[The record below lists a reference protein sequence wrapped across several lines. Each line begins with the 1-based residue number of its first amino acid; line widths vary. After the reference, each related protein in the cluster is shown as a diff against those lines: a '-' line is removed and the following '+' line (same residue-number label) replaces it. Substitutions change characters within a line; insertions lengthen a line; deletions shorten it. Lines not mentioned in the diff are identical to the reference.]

1 MLLKLFKGTSP
12 GVIFLI
18 ALTMG
23 VLWLSAFI
31 NLKIPDPAVFETY
44 TMPLYGLIK
53 QITGNNI
60 SAGVI
65 FSFLSLTIILFLI
78 VSFNTSVFFINER
91 TFLPALF
98 YILFSA
104 IFPQQQVM
112 NPVLPASILLM
123 IALMRIVKAYRK
135 QGTAFNFFDA
145 GMLISIG
152 SMFYV
157 NIIWF
162 GLLLIIGI
170 ALLRTGNIKEISISI
185 LGLLTP
191 YLLLFGIYFVSGID
205 IGAFLTDLNYNL
217 FEKTPAY
224 SFSRLTLVVLILTG
238 IIIVVSIAFL
248 LTRMGTKKIKS
259 RKTFYLLLW
268 TLFISLTLYLVLPSA
283 SVEMIWIT
291 GIPASYLVTHY
302 FVFVRKKIIPE
313 ILFSG
318 IIILVIL
325 LQVFYIF

>member
-1 MLLKLFKGTSP
+1 MLLRLFKGTNP

-23 VLWLSAFI
+23 ILWVSAFI
-31 NLKIPDPAVFETY
+31 NPQIAPQAVYEENP
-44 TMPLYGLIK
+44 MVLYGLIIK
-53 QITGNNI
+53 ITGSNLA
-60 SAGVI
+60 SGVI
-65 FSFLSLTIILFLI
+65 FSFLSLTIMLFLL
-78 VSFNTSVFFINER
+78 VGFNTSVFFINVR

-112 NPVLPASILLM
+112 NPVLPASIFLM
-123 IALMRIVKAYRK
+123 IALMRIMSAYREK
-135 QGTAFNFFDA
+135 GTAFNFFDA

-152 SMFYV
+152 SMFYA
-157 NIIWF
+157 NFIWF
-162 GLLLIIGI
+162 GLLLVVGI

-191 YLLLFGIYFVSGID
+191 YILLSGFYYVLGID
-205 IGAFLTDLNYNL
+205 IGAFLADLNYNL
-217 FEKTPAY
+217 FGRTPGY
-224 SFSRLTLVVLILTG
+224 SFSRLILAFIVLSG
-238 IIIVVSIAFL
+238 IIILVSIVFL
-248 LTRMGTKKIKS
+248 MMRISTKKIKS

-268 TLFISLTLYLVLPSA
+268 TLFISLVLYLVLPSA

-291 GIPASYLVTHY
+291 GIPASYLLTNY

-318 IIILVIL
+318 IFILVIL
-325 LQVFYIF
+325 IQAFYVF

>member
-1 MLLKLFKGTSP
+1 MLLRLFKGTNP
-12 GVIFLI
+12 GVILMI

-23 VLWLSAFI
+23 ITWVSAF
-31 NLKIPDPAVFETY
+31 LYPHDPPQAPYETNP
-44 TMPLYGLIK
+44 MVLYAILK
-53 QITGNNI
+53 QITGGNLTG
-60 SAGVI
+60 GVI
-65 FSFLSLTIILFLI
+65 FSLLSLTLMLFLI
-78 VSFNTSVFFINER
+78 VGFNTSVFFINKR

-112 NPVLPASILLM
+112 NPVMPASVFLM
-123 IALMRIVKAYRK
+123 IALMRIMSAYRK

-145 GMLISIG
+145 GMLISIA
-152 SMFYV
+152 SMFYA

-162 GLLLIIGI
+162 GLLMIVGII
-170 ALLRTGNIKEISISI
+170 LLRTGNIKEISLSI

-191 YLLLFGIYFVSGID
+191 YILLSAFYYVSGID
-205 IGAFLTDLNYNL
+205 IGAFLADINYNL
-217 FEKTPAY
+217 FGRTPGY
-224 SFSRLTLVVLILTG
+224 SFSRLIGAVILLTA
-238 IIIVVSIAFL
+238 IIILVSIGFL
-248 LTRMGTKKIKS
+248 MMRISTKKIKS

-268 TLFISLTLYLVLPSA
+268 TLFISLVLYLVLPSV

-291 GIPASYLVTHY
+291 GIPASYLLAHY

-318 IIILVIL
+318 IYILVIL
-325 LQVFYIF
+325 IQAFYIF

>member
-1 MLLKLFKGTSP
+1 MLLKLFKGTNP
-12 GVIFLI
+12 GVILLI
-18 ALTMG
+18 AITMG
-23 VLWLSAFI
+23 ILWISAFI
-31 NLKIPDPAVFETY
+31 NPLMPPQVLYETNP
-44 TMPLYGLIK
+44 MPLYEIIK
-53 QITGNNI
+53 NITGNNLI
-60 SAGVI
+60 GGII
-65 FSFLSLTIILFLI
+65 FSFLSIALLLFLL
-78 VSFNTSVFFINER
+78 VNFNTSVFFINER

-112 NPVLPASILLM
+112 NPVLPAAVFLM
-123 IALMRIVKAYRK
+123 IALLRIMKAYRK

-170 ALLRTGNIKEISISI
+170 ALLRTSNIKEISLSI
-185 LGLLTP
+185 LGILTP
-191 YLLLFGIYFVSGID
+191 YLLLAGLYYILGID

-217 FEKTPAY
+217 FGRTPGY
-224 SFSRLTLVVLILTG
+224 SFSRLLLVMIILLG
-238 IIIVVSIAFL
+238 IIIFISIVFL
-248 LTRMGTKKIKS
+248 LMRMSTKKIKS
-259 RKTFYLLLW
+259 RKTFYMLLW
-268 TLFISLTLYLVLPSA
+268 TLFISLLLYLLLPSV
-283 SVEMIWIT
+283 SVEMIWVT
-291 GIPASYLVTHY
+291 GIPASYLLTNY

-318 IIILVIL
+318 IFLLVIL
-325 LQVFYIF
+325 LQAFYIF